1 MHHTWCV
8 ILYLSTLSRQVEMS
22 RCNPTLRW
30 GAGTTREKVAD
41 TAATREMEQ
50 RLAAMRRD
58 RDEIDKMIAPSQEA
72 KLTPTCERG
81 SNTHRYGVEQ
91 PTKTETPKE
100 EDKKYIT
107 FRSSN

>member
-1 MHHTWCV
+1 
-8 ILYLSTLSRQVEMS
+8 MS
-22 RCNPTLRW
+22 RCNPALRW
-30 GAGTTREKVAD
+30 GAGTTKDKVVD

-58 RDEIDKMIAPSQEA
+58 RDAIDKMIAPSAPSQEA
-72 KLTPTCERG
+72 KQT
-81 SNTHRYGVEQ
+81 

>member
-1 MHHTWCV
+1 
-8 ILYLSTLSRQVEMS
+8 MS
-22 RCNPTLRW
+22 RCNPALRW
-30 GAGTTREKVAD
+30 GAGTTREKVVD

-58 RDEIDKMIAPSQEA
+58 RDAVDKIWSVPSAKEEPSQQQ
-72 KLTPTCERG
+72 TPTCQLPE
-81 SNTHRYGVEQ
+81 
-91 PTKTETPKE
+91 KAK

>member
-1 MHHTWCV
+1 M
-8 ILYLSTLSRQVEMS
+8 VEMS

-72 KLTPTCERG
+72 KLTPTCML
-81 SNTHRYGVEQ
+81 SYGVEQ

>member
-1 MHHTWCV
+1 
-8 ILYLSTLSRQVEMS
+8 MS

-58 RDEIDKMIAPSQEA
+58 RDAIDKMIAPSPEVKQS
-72 KLTPTCERG
+72 PTCQVVSFQET
-81 SNTHRYGVEQ
+81 SPSHGVEQ
-91 PTKTETPKE
+91 IIKE
-100 EDKKYIT
+100 ETTKEENKKWIT

>member
-1 MHHTWCV
+1 
-8 ILYLSTLSRQVEMS
+8 MS
-22 RCNPTLRW
+22 RCNPALRW
-30 GAGTTREKVAD
+30 GSGTTREKVVD

-58 RDEIDKMIAPSQEA
+58 RESVDKMWCGQPS
-72 KLTPTCERG
+72 
-81 SNTHRYGVEQ
+81 VEKQQ
-91 PTKTETPKE
+91 PTTCQELKQPPPKE

>member
-1 MHHTWCV
+1 
-8 ILYLSTLSRQVEMS
+8 MS
-22 RCNPTLRW
+22 RCNPALRW
-30 GAGTTREKVAD
+30 GAGTTREKVVD

-58 RDEIDKMIAPSQEA
+58 RDAIDKIWSAPSQEA
-72 KLTPTCERG
+72 KQTPTCQL
-81 SNTHRYGVEQ
+81 SHGVVQ
-91 PTKTETPKE
+91 PTKTEILKE

>member
-1 MHHTWCV
+1 
-8 ILYLSTLSRQVEMS
+8 MS

-30 GAGTTREKVAD
+30 GAGTTKDKVVD
-41 TAATREMEQ
+41 TAAAREMEQ

-58 RDEIDKMIAPSQEA
+58 RDAIDKMWTQPSDTKQQA
-72 KLTPTCERG
+72 PTCQEPKRNLV
-81 SNTHRYGVEQ
+81 SREYEELRS
-91 PTKTETPKE
+91 PTCPAKQSD

>member
-1 MHHTWCV
+1 
-8 ILYLSTLSRQVEMS
+8 MS

-30 GAGTTREKVAD
+30 GAGTTKDKVVD

-50 RLAAMRRD
+50 RLAAMRQS
-58 RDEIDKMIAPSQEA
+58 RDEIDKMWTQPLA
-72 KLTPTCERG
+72 KEQTP
-81 SNTHRYGVEQ
+81 VI
-91 PTKTETPKE
+91 KTEIPKE

>member
-1 MHHTWCV
+1 
-8 ILYLSTLSRQVEMS
+8 MS
-22 RCNPTLRW
+22 RCNPALRW
-30 GAGTTREKVAD
+30 GAGTTREKVVD

-58 RDEIDKMIAPSQEA
+58 RDAVDKMLSSSSPSSQKEQL
-72 KLTPTCERG
+72 LTCQL
-81 SNTHRYGVEQ
+81 GVQSTPE
-91 PTKTETPKE
+91 KTE

>member
-1 MHHTWCV
+1 
-8 ILYLSTLSRQVEMS
+8 MS
-22 RCNPTLRW
+22 RCNPSLRW
-30 GAGTTREKVAD
+30 GSGTTREKVVD

-50 RLAAMRRD
+50 RLAAMRQD
-58 RDEIDKMIAPSQEA
+58 RDAIDRMWLTPSSKEAPSEGKQ
-72 KLTPTCERG
+72 TPTCQL
-81 SNTHRYGVEQ
+81 SHGVDQ

>member
-1 MHHTWCV
+1 
-8 ILYLSTLSRQVEMS
+8 MS
-22 RCNPTLRW
+22 RCNPALRW

-41 TAATREMEQ
+41 TAAAREMEQ

-58 RDEIDKMIAPSQEA
+58 RDAVDKMWTLPSQE
-72 KLTPTCERG
+72 KQQQTPTCQVVSFQDTSPRVEVCRTPTCQLG
-81 SNTHRYGVEQ
+81 IADRYQLPE
-91 PTKTETPKE
+91 KAE